1 MTTLKLLLSLK
12 WRECVIGG
20 WDSVPMWMFAL
31 LSASKKNSVV
41 VESSYFESQT
51 KGLKGLIK
59 RYLSVI
65 YEKSIRLRSW
75 TETLG

>member
-1 MTTLKLLLSLK
+1 MITLKLLLSLK
-12 WRECVIGG
+12 WQECVIGG

-59 RYLSVI
+59 KYLSAI
-65 YEKSIRLRSW
+65 SEKKHTFRVLDSDAL
-75 TETLG
+75 